1 MNINDDKYCNLFLRD
16 QKAVSV
22 PTPTDA
28 EENSKCFNGFDENDN
43 TENNDDVITTRTLP
57 ILALNEV
64 RSLNMHY
71 LFMLNQKIPVSN
83 LHFLIPS

>member
-1 MNINDDKYCNLFLRD
+1 MVYFRTTGINDNKYCHLSLRD

-22 PTPTDA
+22 PTPADT
-28 EENSKCFNGFDENDN
+28 EENSKCFNDFNENNN

-64 RSLNMHY
+64 RFPNMDY
-71 LFMLNQKIPVSN
+71 
-83 LHFLIPS
+83 